1 MTEPV
6 HVDRL
11 VGQLGY
17 LFEDRPE
24 LRKASAGELRDLL
37 DHDDRFAR
45 ARAEAPLESDAEVAS
60 RARALDSRVTLEA
73 VEQARARVPDDD

>member
-6 HVDRL
+6 NVDRL

-24 LRKASAGELRDLL
+24 LRKASAAQLRDLL

-45 ARAEAPLESDAEVAS
+45 ARAQAPLESDAQVAE
-60 RARALDSRVTLEA
+60 RAAALEPHVTLEA
-73 VEQARARVPDDD
+73 VEQARARVPGDD